1 LIAGRRPRLCLFC
14 NAQAKTEHAAKR
26 RRELSTFANHYALDW
41 NTGFAPLGKNM
52 RYVQTKLLLTS
63 AIISIGLISMASAA
77 DLPTRAPAYTPA
89 PAIVAV
95 AYDWSGFYIGVNG
108 GGATSSINWN
118 ADGFGNEGSHDA
130 SGGTVGGQIG
140 YRWQTPS
147 SWVFG
152 LEAQG
157 NWADFKGSNAS
168 LQFPGQTNQ
177 TRIDSFGLFTG
188 QIGYAWDRTLFYVNG
203 GAAVT
208 DNKYTAIS
216 TLPPFAGIDTANEA
230 RWGAAV
236 GAGIEYAF
244 AQNWSLGFEYDH
256 LFMGN
261 RDVNS
266 ATGFLI
272 ADHITED
279 VDLFTARLNYK
290 FGGPA
295 YPRY

>member
-1 LIAGRRPRLCLFC
+1 MKICVP
-14 NAQAKTEHAAKR
+14 
-26 RRELSTFANHYALDW
+26 S
-41 NTGFAPLGKNM
+41 
-52 RYVQTKLLLTS
+52 V
-63 AIISIGLISMASAA
+63 IGLAAVGISGAALAA
-77 DLPTRAPAYTPA
+77 DLPAGVPAYTKA

-95 AYDWSGFYIGVNG
+95 AYDWSGFYIGING
-108 GGATSSINWN
+108 GGATSRINWN
-118 ADGFGNEGSHDA
+118 ADGFGDEGSHDA

-188 QIGYAWDRTLFYVNG
+188 QIGYAWDRTLFYVKG

-208 DNKYTAIS
+208 DNSYTAIS
-216 TLPPFAGIDTANEA
+216 TLPPLVGIDTANET
-230 RWGAAV
+230 RWGATV

-272 ADHITED
+272 ADHVTED

-295 YPRY
+295 LARY